1 MTLGHNDSTINI
13 VMAIIIIIIIVVVV
27 VVVTVAPAQL
37 YPSRIIILTLRPRS
51 MRNSVCVTNGRVPVL
66 PSVRLSRRS
75 TAATFAADR
84 PMGRNCRS
92 VAAGATYCAPFL
104 QCLGRLSLPP
114 FVGR

>member
-1 MTLGHNDSTINI
+1 MTLGHSDSTINI
-13 VMAIIIIIIIVVVV
+13 VMAIIIIIVV

-51 MRNSVCVTNGRVPVL
+51 MRNSVCLTNGRVSVL

-75 TAATFAADR
+75 TAASFAADR